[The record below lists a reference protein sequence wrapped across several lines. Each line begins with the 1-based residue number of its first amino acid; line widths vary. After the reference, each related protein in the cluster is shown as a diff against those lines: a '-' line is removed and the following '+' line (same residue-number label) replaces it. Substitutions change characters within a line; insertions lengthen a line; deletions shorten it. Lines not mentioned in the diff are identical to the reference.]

1 MSSAGPGGETEHIG
15 IPRILHSSYCI
26 PPTQGK
32 STCPRG
38 RTLGPRVEKKGG
50 GGGAR
55 SQREFA
61 RCAFF
66 IIDSC
71 LQIYVACNVRTMW
84 CNVIVLIFIFN
95 IRVFEMPFNCVKC
108 YDFSYYISLEYY
120 LDLHCLSRSRSRR
133 ALCSTF
139 YLINANEISMNS
151 TFMN

>member
-15 IPRILHSSYCI
+15 IPLILHSSYCI

-32 STCPRG
+32 STCPSG
-38 RTLGPRVEKKGG
+38 RTHGPRVQKKGG
-50 GGGAR
+50 GLDR
-55 SQREFA
+55 SA
-61 RCAFF
+61 
-66 IIDSC
+66 S
-71 LQIYVACNVRTMW
+71 LQGVRFSSSTLVYKYVACNVRTMW

-95 IRVFEMPFNCVKC
+95 VRVFEMPFNNVKC

-139 YLINANEISMNS
+139 YLINANEISMN
-151 TFMN
+151 

>member
-15 IPRILHSSYCI
+15 IPRILHPSYCI

-50 GGGAR
+50 GGGLDRSASLQGAR
-55 SQREFA
+55 FS
-61 RCAFF
+61 
-66 IIDSC
+66 SST
-71 LQIYVACNVRTMW
+71 LVYKYVACNVRTMW

-95 IRVFEMPFNCVKC
+95 VRVFKMTFNCVKC

>member
-32 STCPRG
+32 STCPSG
-38 RTLGPRVEKKGG
+38 RTLGPRVQKKGG
-50 GGGAR
+50 GLDR
-55 SQREFA
+55 SA
-61 RCAFF
+61 
-66 IIDSC
+66 S
-71 LQIYVACNVRTMW
+71 LQGVRFSSSTLVYKYVACNVRTMW

-95 IRVFEMPFNCVKC
+95 NVRVFEMPFNNVKC

>member
-38 RTLGPRVEKKGG
+38 RTLGPRVQKKGG
-50 GGGAR
+50 GLDR
-55 SQREFA
+55 SA
-61 RCAFF
+61 
-66 IIDSC
+66 S
-71 LQIYVACNVRTMW
+71 LQGVRFSSSTLVYKYVACNVRTMW

-95 IRVFEMPFNCVKC
+95 NVRVFEMPFNNVKC

-120 LDLHCLSRSRSRR
+120 LDLHCLSRGSRR

>member
-15 IPRILHSSYCI
+15 IPLILHSSYCI

-32 STCPRG
+32 STCPSG
-38 RTLGPRVEKKGG
+38 RTLGPRVQKKGG
-50 GGGAR
+50 GLDRSASLQGAR
-55 SQREFA
+55 FS
-61 RCAFF
+61 
-66 IIDSC
+66 SST
-71 LQIYVACNVRTMW
+71 LVYKYVACNVRTMW

-95 IRVFEMPFNCVKC
+95 VRVFEMPFNNVKC

-120 LDLHCLSRSRSRR
+120 LDLHCLSRSRSRH

>member
-15 IPRILHSSYCI
+15 IPLILHSSYCI

-32 STCPRG
+32 STCPSG
-38 RTLGPRVEKKGG
+38 RTLGPRVQKKGG
-50 GGGAR
+50 GLDR
-55 SQREFA
+55 SA
-61 RCAFF
+61 
-66 IIDSC
+66 S
-71 LQIYVACNVRTMW
+71 LQGVRFSSSTLVYKYVACNVRTMW

-95 IRVFEMPFNCVKC
+95 NVRVFEMPFNNVKC

>member
-15 IPRILHSSYCI
+15 IPRILHSPYCI

-38 RTLGPRVEKKGG
+38 RTLGPRVQKKGG
-50 GGGAR
+50 GLDR
-55 SQREFA
+55 SA
-61 RCAFF
+61 
-66 IIDSC
+66 S
-71 LQIYVACNVRTMW
+71 LQGVRFSSSTLVYKYVACNVRTMW

-95 IRVFEMPFNCVKC
+95 NVRVFEMPFNNVKC

-139 YLINANEISMNS
+139 YLINANEISMN
-151 TFMN
+151 

>member
-1 MSSAGPGGETEHIG
+1 MPSWADPGA
-15 IPRILHSSYCI
+15 S
-26 PPTQGK
+26 
-32 STCPRG
+32 G
-38 RTLGPRVEKKGG
+38 RKERRGG
-50 GGGAR
+50 GLDRSASLQGAR
-55 SQREFA
+55 FS
-61 RCAFF
+61 
-66 IIDSC
+66 SST
-71 LQIYVACNVRTMW
+71 LVYKYVACNVRTMW

-95 IRVFEMPFNCVKC
+95 VRVFEMPFNNVKC

>member
-32 STCPRG
+32 STCPSG
-38 RTLGPRVEKKGG
+38 RTLGPRVQKKGG
-50 GGGAR
+50 GLDR
-55 SQREFA
+55 SA
-61 RCAFF
+61 
-66 IIDSC
+66 S
-71 LQIYVACNVRTMW
+71 LQGVRFSSSTLVYKYVACNVRTMW

-95 IRVFEMPFNCVKC
+95 NVRVFEMPFNNVKC
-108 YDFSYYISLEYY
+108 YDFSYYISLGYY

>member
-1 MSSAGPGGETEHIG
+1 MPSWADPGA
-15 IPRILHSSYCI
+15 S
-26 PPTQGK
+26 
-32 STCPRG
+32 G
-38 RTLGPRVEKKGG
+38 RKERR
-50 GGGAR
+50 GGAR